1 MSIKKFIL
9 PLVFVLS
16 VALPATAQHEYKIDS
31 AHSSA
36 QFAVSHMMISTVRGE
51 FGKVSGTVYFDPAK
65 PEADKVDASIEVSA
79 VTTREEKRDGH
90 LKSPDFF
97 DVAKYPTMTFK
108 STNAYKEDGKLMVKG
123 DLTMHGVTKP
133 VVLTVEG
140 PSAEMKDPYGMQRVG
155 ASATTKINRKDF
167 GLTWNKTLDGGG
179 MMVGDDVSITL
190 DVEMTRK
197 P

>member
-1 MSIKKFIL
+1 MSTKNFIL
-9 PLVFVLS
+9 PLVLVFTA
-16 VALPATAQHEYKIDS
+16 ALPATAQHEYKIDS

-36 QFAVSHMMISTVRGE
+36 QFAVTHMMISTVRGE
-51 FGKVSGTVYFDPAK
+51 FGKLSGTVYFDPAK
-65 PEADKVDASIEVSA
+65 PEADKVDATIEVAA

-97 DVAKYPTMTFK
+97 DVAKYPQMTFK
-108 STNAYKEDGKLMVKG
+108 STSAYKEDGKLMVKG
-123 DLTMHGVTKP
+123 DLTIHGVTKP
-133 VVLTVEG
+133 AVLTVEG

-167 GLTWNKTLDGGG
+167 GLVWNKTLDGGG
-179 MMVGDDVSITL
+179 MMVGDDVNITL

>member
-1 MSIKKFIL
+1 MSTKNFIL
-9 PLVFVLS
+9 PLVFVFTA
-16 VALPATAQHEYKIDS
+16 ALPAMAQHEYKIDS

-65 PEADKVDASIEVSA
+65 EEADKVDASIEVSA

-108 STNAYKEDGKLMVKG
+108 STSAYKEGSKLMVKG
-123 DLTMHGVTKP
+123 DLTIHGVTKP
-133 VVLTVEG
+133 AVLTVEG
-140 PSAEMKDPYGMQRVG
+140 PTAEMKDPYGMQRVG
-155 ASATTKINRKDF
+155 ASATTKISRKDF

-179 MMVGDDVSITL
+179 VMVGDDVSVTI
-190 DVEMTRK
+190 DVEMSRK